1 MFVFVALQ
9 NKLTVD
15 EFPDALDGESH
26 LEDREKG
33 FTSLVQFYYRRPLYS
48 ALLIHY
54 DNSLFS
60 LKLKSISVSFHL
72 YISTVYR
79 LDLLPKET

>member
-33 FTSLVQFYYRRPLYS
+33 FTSLVQC
-48 ALLIHY
+48 LLLFTTIFCFT
-54 DNSLFS
+54 NSL
-60 LKLKSISVSFHL
+60 
-72 YISTVYR
+72 
-79 LDLLPKET
+79 